1 MDDLGDAAVAL
12 LSELVAIDSV
22 NPGLVDG
29 AAGESAI
36 VAFLANR
43 LRANGFTV
51 TIVNAL
57 GRDDRP
63 SLLAVGPGPSDAPT
77 VVLNGHVDTVGVSGM
92 PSPFTPRVEGHR
104 LFARGA
110 ADMKGSVAAMVVAAE
125 RLAADHLTTAHL
137 ATSHLGAERST
148 GSRG

>member
-1 MDDLGDAAVAL
+1 M
-12 LSELVAIDSV
+12 
-22 NPGLVDG
+22 NRGLVDG

-51 TIVNAL
+51 TIVDAEDRAN
-57 GRDDRP
+57 RP

-92 PSPFTPRVEGHR
+92 PSPFTPRVEGHQ
-104 LFARGA
+104 LFGRGA
-110 ADMKGSVAAMVVAAE
+110 ADMKGGVAAMVAAAE
-125 RLAADHLTTAHL
+125 RLAAHHLTTAHL